1 MVLKRELTFFVLVII
16 FGLAISLFVFFSAEE
31 NIAPLTLTIRLLAL
45 NGYFAL
51 SVAAIMTP
59 FLKEVTL
66 FFKKSFTKVHHY
78 FAATG
83 LLFITLHPL
92 AVFTQNLDPTV
103 FLPNFKSFYLFF
115 FFGGIVA
122 LLLIYVAFGTVLV
135 RRKIPSYWR
144 PFHMLMYLALF
155 IGVVHAN
162 LRGSNFQ
169 SLSIQIL
176 YDSLFA
182 AALAAFILKRWKFYR
197 LKTRVNNH
205 TLMSSNN
212 NKA

>member
-1 MVLKRELTFFVLVII
+1 MVLKRELACFALVII
-16 FGLAISLFVFFSAEE
+16 FGLAISLFVFISAEE
-31 NIAPLTLTIRLLAL
+31 NISPLTLTIRVLAL
-45 NGYFAL
+45 NGYLAL
-51 SVAAIMTP
+51 SIAAIMTP

-78 FAATG
+78 FAAIG
-83 LLFITLHPL
+83 LLLITLHPIV
-92 AVFTQNLDPTV
+92 VFAQTLDPTI
-103 FLPNFKSFYLFF
+103 FLPNFESLYFFF

-122 LLLIYVAFGTVLV
+122 LLLIYFAFGTALL
-135 RRKIPSYWR
+135 RRKIPSHWR

-162 LRGSNFQ
+162 LRGTNFQ
-169 SLSIQIL
+169 SLSIQII

-182 AALAAFILKRWKFYR
+182 AAIAAFVLKGLQFYR
-197 LKTRVNNH
+197 IKKRINHQKLMLK
-205 TLMSSNN
+205 NN

>member
-1 MVLKRELTFFVLVII
+1 MVLKREVAFFALII
-16 FGLAISLFVFFSAEE
+16 IVGLAVSLSVFLSAEE

-45 NGYFAL
+45 NGYLAL

-66 FFKKSFTKVHHY
+66 FFKKSFVQVHHY
-78 FAATG
+78 FAAVG
-83 LLFITLHPL
+83 LLLITLHPI
-92 AVFTQNLDPTV
+92 AVFAQTLDPTV
-103 FLPNFKSFYLFF
+103 FLPNFESLYLFF
-115 FFGGIVA
+115 FFGGVIA
-122 LLLIYVAFGTVLV
+122 LVLIYVAFGTVLL

-144 PFHMLMYLALF
+144 PFHTLMYLALF

-162 LRGSNFQ
+162 LRGTNFQ
-169 SLSIQIL
+169 SLSIRII

-182 AALAAFILKRWKFYR
+182 AAFAAFILKRWQFYR
-197 LKTRVNNH
+197 IKTIANNH
-205 TLMSSNN
+205 KLTSQKN

>member
-1 MVLKRELTFFVLVII
+1 MVLKRELAFFALVII
-16 FGLAISLFVFFSAEE
+16 FGLAISLFVFISAGKD
-31 NIAPLTLTIRLLAL
+31 ISPLTLTIRLLAL
-45 NGYFAL
+45 NGYLAL
-51 SVAAIMTP
+51 SIAAIMTP

-78 FAATG
+78 FAAVG
-83 LLFITLHPL
+83 LLLITLHPIV
-92 AVFTQNLDPTV
+92 VFAQTLDATV
-103 FLPNFKSFYLFF
+103 FLPNFESFYLFF

-122 LLLIYVAFGTVLV
+122 LLLIYVAFGTVLL
-135 RRKIPSYWR
+135 RRKIPSHWR

-162 LRGSNFQ
+162 LRGTNFQ
-169 SLSIQIL
+169 SVSIQII

-182 AALAAFILKRWKFYR
+182 AAMAAFVLKRFQFYR
-197 LKTRVNNH
+197 IRKRVNYQK
-205 TLMSSNN
+205 LMLKSN